1 MSKQEKIDYSEI
13 NAIEASANI
22 SPIDDS
28 KEFTLETELQRLL
41 HYIKHI
47 AINIE
52 NPEEYNKQIHQANEI
67 LFNFNAGLLCG
78 LKMAKKANKLIKEKE
93 AV

>member
-1 MSKQEKIDYSEI
+1 MNKQEEIDYSEI

-22 SPIDDS
+22 SPIDDP

-41 HYIKHI
+41 HYIKYI
-47 AINIE
+47 ANNIE
-52 NPEEYNKQIHQANEI
+52 NSEDYNKQIRQAHEN

-78 LKMAKKANKLIKEKE
+78 LKMAKK
-93 AV
+93 